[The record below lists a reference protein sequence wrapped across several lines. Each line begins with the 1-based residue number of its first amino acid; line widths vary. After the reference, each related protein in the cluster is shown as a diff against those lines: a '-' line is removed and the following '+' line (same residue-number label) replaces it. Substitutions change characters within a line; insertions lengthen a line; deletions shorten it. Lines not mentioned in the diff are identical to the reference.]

1 MGGDGGVGICGGY
14 IGRHRVKGGI
24 VVGWGVFFGGGDG
37 LGDVG
42 QAVS

>member
-1 MGGDGGVGICGGY
+1 MVEWGYVGGIRETWGN
-14 IGRHRVKGGI
+14 RGGI